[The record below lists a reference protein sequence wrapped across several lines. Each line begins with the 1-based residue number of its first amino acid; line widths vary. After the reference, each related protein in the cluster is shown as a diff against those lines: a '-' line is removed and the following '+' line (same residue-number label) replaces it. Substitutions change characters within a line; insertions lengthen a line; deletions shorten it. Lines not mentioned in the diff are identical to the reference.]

1 MPSFEQGWQQIV
13 RFVQERQT
21 ALASGLA
28 ALLII
33 VVGFLI
39 FNFFLNV
46 NKDTVPQET
55 TFEEATESAELSP
68 TETPL
73 VTVTSTPTPTPEK
86 TTAQVSPG
94 GAASV
99 TQNQE
104 YTVVK
109 GDTLGKIAQKFYN
122 DPKKWTLVA
131 EASKLT
137 NPSIIHAGNKL
148 IIPKSETG
156 VSSSTTVSPAPR
168 ASSGNVEYVV
178 TSGDTLWQIAVDFYG
193 SGFDWYKIRDA
204 NLDKIRTLPNGRPGI
219 SPGQHLII
227 P

>member
-1 MPSFEQGWQQIV
+1 MPTFEERWQQIV

-33 VVGFLI
+33 VVGFLV

-55 TFEEATESAELSP
+55 ATDVATKSAELNP
-68 TETPL
+68 
-73 VTVTSTPTPTPEK
+73 TSTPAPPEDT

-99 TQNQE
+99 TQTQE
-104 YTVVK
+104 YTVVR
-109 GDTLGKIAQKFYN
+109 GDTLGKIAQKFYG
-122 DPKKWTLVA
+122 DSKKWTEIAQVN
-131 EASKLT
+131 KLA
-137 NPSIIHAGNKL
+137 NPNLIHAGNKL
-148 IIPKSETG
+148 TIPKSETG
-156 VSSSTTVSPAPR
+156 VSTTTVSPAPR
-168 ASSGNVEYVV
+168 ESSGEVEYVV
-178 TSGDTLWQIAVDFYG
+178 SRGDTLWQISVDFYG
-193 SGFDWYKIRDA
+193 SGFEWYKIADA
-204 NLDKIRTLPNGRPGI
+204 NPDKVGTLANGRPKI